1 IMFHIKIKDL
11 RTEKKLTQQD
21 VADYLGIT
29 RPAYTAYESGK
40 RQPDFET
47 LQKLAT
53 LFDVTTVFLLGR
65 NHTPEWAKKVELW
78 EF

>member
-1 IMFHIKIKDL
+1 MFHIKIKEL
-11 RTEKKLTQQD
+11 RNEKLTQQE

-47 LQKLAT
+47 LQN
-53 LFDVTTVFLLGR
+53 LLHYLMSPLISYLVETIPLNGQI
-65 NHTPEWAKKVELW
+65 KKK
-78 EF
+78 